1 MNIFDIVVGI
11 VAVLFLFKGLKRGLF
26 VELAGFVAL
35 FLGLWLSYSYY
46 EFISAQYVSQYL
58 DWSEESLQI
67 FSFFVL
73 FIIVVSLV
81 HLLAKLIT
89 GFLNIIALGLV
100 NRLFGGLFG
109 LMKLLLLLIV
119 FYLSLDYLD
128 TFYSLKSEDWLE
140 DSLVFQNTFGLYR
153 NYLPALAELFEEHTR
168 NI

>member
-1 MNIFDIVVGI
+1 MNIFDIVVGVI
-11 VAVLFLFKGLKRGLF
+11 AILFLFKGLKRGF
-26 VELAGFVAL
+26 FIELAGFVAL
-35 FLGLWLSYSYY
+35 FLGLWISYSYY
-46 EFISAQYVSQYL
+46 EFMSVQYISQYL

-67 FSFFVL
+67 FSFFIL
-73 FIIVVSLV
+73 FVIVVTLV

-89 GFLNIIALGLV
+89 GFLKIIALGLV

-119 FYLSLDYLD
+119 FYLSLDYID

-140 DSLVFQNTFGLYR
+140 DSLVFQNTFGLYQ
-153 NYLPALAELFEEHTR
+153 NYFPALAELFEEHTR